1 MRQKILVEQK
11 KNKKYTKDVQSV
23 LDMEGLMSGL
33 RLTSLAATAFIAWG
47 ATPGNAMTM
56 KECGETYRT
65 AKESGTL
72 NGMDWN
78 AFRKD
83 RCAAAAT
90 GSAEANT
97 AKATQQPKKETSAA
111 TAPTVAPAG
120 VTFPTTLAAEFQ
132 AEKPAKARM
141 KTCLQGYHSNK
152 DAGTLSGLKW
162 IQKGGGYYSL
172 CNARLKT

>member
-1 MRQKILVEQK
+1 MLNLKLAVFAGTALVAW
-11 KNKKYTKDVQSV
+11 SV
-23 LDMEGLMSGL
+23 GPASAL
-33 RLTSLAATAFIAWG
+33 
-47 ATPGNAMTM
+47 TM
-56 KECGETYRT
+56 KECGEAYRT
-65 AKESGTL
+65 AKEGGTL
-72 NGMDWN
+72 NGVEWN

-83 RCAAAAT
+83 KCATSAA

-97 AKATQQPKKETSAA
+97 AEATQQPKKEASAV

>member
-1 MRQKILVEQK
+1 MRNVRYGKC
-11 KNKKYTKDVQSV
+11 
-23 LDMEGLMSGL
+23 
-33 RLTSLAATAFIAWG
+33 R
-47 ATPGNAMTM
+47 
-56 KECGETYRT
+56 GEH
-65 AKESGTL
+65 GQ
-72 NGMDWN
+72 
-78 AFRKD
+78 
-83 RCAAAAT
+83 
-90 GSAEANT
+90 
-97 AKATQQPKKETSAA
+97 ATQQPKKEVSAA

-172 CNARLKT
+172 CNAKLKT